1 MQLNFVLDSIAGPVA
16 KGLQL
21 LDVTNPSSTSADTGT
36 AVYE

>member
-36 AVYE
+36 AVYQ